1 MVYIYGLVK
10 SIRYY
15 IQMPMCVGKYYIV
28 NKDMDI
34 ILLVQEKCCIA
45 CLFDLFLF
53 VNVVLCIF
61 MSIVFVCA
69 AVLRIVYATYS
80 RLCRK
85 YPLSAP

>member
-1 MVYIYGLVK
+1 MQFLLLIICHMEKIASG
-10 SIRYY
+10 SR
-15 IQMPMCVGKYYIV
+15 MC
-28 NKDMDI
+28 
-34 ILLVQEKCCIA
+34 
-45 CLFDLFLF
+45 F
-53 VNVVLCIF
+53 F

>member
-1 MVYIYGLVK
+1 ML
-10 SIRYY
+10 
-15 IQMPMCVGKYYIV
+15 MCVGKYYIV

-69 AVLRIVYATYS
+69 AVLRIYMLLIADYAENIHY
-80 RLCRK
+80 LHHK
-85 YPLSAP
+85 